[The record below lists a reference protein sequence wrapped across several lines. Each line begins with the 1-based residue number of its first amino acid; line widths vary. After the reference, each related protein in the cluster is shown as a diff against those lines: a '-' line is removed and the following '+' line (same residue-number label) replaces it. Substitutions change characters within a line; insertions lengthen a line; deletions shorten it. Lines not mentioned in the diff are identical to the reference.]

1 MTPGD
6 TAWPI
11 IGYTLLI
18 PGQTTAFVHF
28 SEPIVTLAG
37 ATPAA
42 SDFDAG
48 GSGIAAVT
56 GSGPGIAEAT
66 WTTTALG
73 AATLAAGATDF
84 SFDGTLRDMGAAPL
98 WDTAYDNQIIGE
110 PNPTYPPSSGYT
122 ADPNGYALA
131 AGKTQADRIVVNP
144 FELDHDGS
152 YTTGH
157 RVTDALISVPPALAT
172 DTAYFVWPIY
182 AKDQVSLS
190 LDDAAIEALTATE
203 SHLMGPGLIR
213 AFDGTQWLRDQDLKI
228 QARRSAASG
237 AGAVTLHYDTSPD
250 SDFYSAYGLWLPA
263 HDEWVTSDPYYSGL
277 DGFPD
282 DALHGGGTVPLST
295 AESSTGSALW
305 NATVDS
311 DNARMASGRSF
322 EFFYTLDGSPS
333 DLYVVRLDMAAGG
346 TIPTNWYRLL
356 RPFAFD
362 IHDLALQRGSV
373 TILNNVID
381 PTQGETVRLAYTLT
395 AAGPTT
401 ITVFTLD
408 GDVVRRLYMGNQA
421 AGSYSVSWDGTNL
434 AGLPVARGVYFIRV
448 VAPGVDEIRKVM
460 IIRR

>member
-1 MTPGD
+1 M
-6 TAWPI
+6 
-11 IGYTLLI
+11 
-18 PGQTTAFVHF
+18 
-28 SEPIVTLAG
+28 
-37 ATPAA
+37 
-42 SDFDAG
+42 
-48 GSGIAAVT
+48 
-56 GSGPGIAEAT
+56 
-66 WTTTALG
+66 
-73 AATLAAGATDF
+73 
-84 SFDGTLRDMGAAPL
+84 
-98 WDTAYDNQIIGE
+98 
-110 PNPTYPPSSGYT
+110 
-122 ADPNGYALA
+122 
-131 AGKTQADRIVVNP
+131 
-144 FELDHDGS
+144 
-152 YTTGH
+152 
-157 RVTDALISVPPALAT
+157 
-172 DTAYFVWPIY
+172 
-182 AKDQVSLS
+182 
-190 LDDAAIEALTATE
+190 
-203 SHLMGPGLIR
+203 
-213 AFDGTQWLRDQDLKI
+213 
-228 QARRSAASG
+228 
-237 AGAVTLHYDTSPD
+237 TLHYDTSPD

-381 PTQGETVRLAYTLT
+381 PTPGRDRAPGLHADGGRTDDHHGLHLGRGCR
-395 AAGPTT
+395 AAALHGAT
-401 ITVFTLD
+401 
-408 GDVVRRLYMGNQA
+408 RRQA
-421 AGSYSVSWDGTNL
+421 ATPSPGTVPTSR
-434 AGLPVARGVYFIRV
+434 ASPLPEGVYFIRV